1 MRLVSTAAILC
12 TIAVPAMAQSRDQ
25 GAAAAQALKNPIV
38 QEAVAATVS
47 NLTGIVL
54 DTRVGPLSHYADP
67 EDDIRPNDTLRDIE
81 RRRDPQFEK
90 RLHDDTRRAVA
101 SAGIVAEDVVTM
113 SKSLQETSDR
123 LRAAL
128 EPLRKAA
135 EVQRSRPEDRH
146 GD

>member
-1 MRLVSTAAILC
+1 MRLVSTAALLS
-12 TIAVPAMAQSRDQ
+12 TIAMPAMAQSRDQ
-25 GAAAAQALKNPIV
+25 GAAVAQALKNPMV
-38 QEAVAATVS
+38 QEASAATMS
-47 NLTGIVL
+47 NLAGIVL
-54 DTRVGPLSHYADP
+54 DTRVGPLAHYADP
-67 EDDIRPNDTLRDIE
+67 EDDIRPNDTLRDVE

-101 SAGIVAEDVVTM
+101 SAGVVADDVVTM

-135 EVQRSRPEDRH
+135 EAQRGPRADH
-146 GD
+146 HD